1 MYLGFL
7 VYVEISKKGLV
18 DKLCDFWFLIFYNR
32 VLEILSEMGNNV
44 GEWF

>member
-7 VYVEISKKGLV
+7 VYVEIRKKGLV
-18 DKLCDFWFLIFYNR
+18 DKLCDFGFLIFYNR